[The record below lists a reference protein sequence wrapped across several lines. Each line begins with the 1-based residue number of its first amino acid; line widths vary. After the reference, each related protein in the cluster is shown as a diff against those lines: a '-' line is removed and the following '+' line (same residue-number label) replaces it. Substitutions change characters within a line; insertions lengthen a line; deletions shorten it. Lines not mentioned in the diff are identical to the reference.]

1 MQRVPHCLPI
11 CNPLL
16 ILFIW
21 LSQDFVPPEVIEL
34 LQSSTNS
41 LIQELFQA
49 RDLIPDRASEQEV
62 ISLISCNTRFASSER
77 HFTFH
82 NFGHLLL
89 CICSRMDSFHSRK
102 AVNIDS
108 PQSLLFINSRYLSKS
123 CPYKK
128 GIDAFSWRAIIVVGV
143 SGIVARGMEKRKKSE
158 NVLHQPRFHP
168 LPSAHGKKML

>member
-1 MQRVPHCLPI
+1 MQRVP

-49 RDLIPDRASEQEV
+49 RDLILDRAGEQEV
-62 ISLISCNTRFASSER
+62 ISQISCNTRFASSER

-82 NFGHLLL
+82 NFVTF
-89 CICSRMDSFHSRK
+89 CF
-102 AVNIDS
+102 
-108 PQSLLFINSRYLSKS
+108 
-123 CPYKK
+123 
-128 GIDAFSWRAIIVVGV
+128 AFVLEWTV
-143 SGIVARGMEKRKKSE
+143 SI
-158 NVLHQPRFHP
+158 Q
-168 LPSAHGKKML
+168 GKQ